1 MNKDKNPDG
10 VFEIRH
16 AVPAEIVVL
25 VDDIVDSGWTLTL
38 AVALMWQAGCKTIF
52 PVALASSKQGA

>member
-16 AVPAEIVVL
+16 AVPREIVVL

-38 AVALMWQAGCKTIF
+38 SVALLWQAGCKTIYF
-52 PVALASSKQGA
+52 QWL